1 MRNNIGLFLAK
12 RAHLNPE
19 LEALVEAETERRF
32 SYRDLNERANRFAN
46 ALLDKGIRKGDRV
59 AFLLRNCAEF
69 VEGFFAV
76 GKIGGVM
83 VPLNSRLVPDELE
96 FILKDSG
103 ASVLIFDA
111 EFASAVESLHPRHTS
126 VESWIDVGGESPSV
140 DFAERYDAL
149 MDQAS
154 AEEPRITTRGEDL
167 FLIVYTSGTTGRPK
181 GAMHTHD
188 SVMWASLT
196 WVMTLDVRALDRFLL
211 FLPPFHV
218 GVLLPLTMLT
228 HRGGTVVMMRTFEP
242 GRVFELVEQEKI
254 TTTLAVPTMFHL
266 MLQHPG
272 IHQHDLST
280 LRWSIV
286 GAGPVPGWLI
296 ERYAALG
303 IDVLQDYGLTESG
316 APGTVISAEEAA
328 AKPDSAGKA
337 CFHTEV
343 RVVDGEGKDV
353 PVDELGE
360 IIIRARHLMTG
371 YWNRPE
377 ATSEVLRD
385 GWLYTGDIGTLD
397 EDGCLYI
404 RDRKKDMIVSGGE
417 NIYPVEVE
425 NLLLDHPKIKDVA
438 VVGQTSTKWGESAVA
453 IVVLEEGEEI
463 TSKEIVEYCREKIA
477 GYKVPRI
484 LELTHEIPR
493 TPTGKIQK
501 HMLKERF
508 PGPAPE

>member
-1 MRNNIGLFLAK
+1 MRNNIGQFLAK
-12 RAHLNPE
+12 RAHLNPD
-19 LEALVEAETERRF
+19 LEALVEAEGGRRF
-32 SYRDLNERANRFAN
+32 SYGALNERANRLAN
-46 ALLDKGIRKGDRV
+46 GLLDEGVRKGDRV
-59 AFLLRNCAEF
+59 AFLLRNGVEL
-69 VEGFFAV
+69 VEGFFGL

-83 VPLNSRLVPDELE
+83 VPLNSRLVPDEIE

-103 ASVLIFDA
+103 ASVLIFDR
-111 EFASAVESLHPRHTS
+111 EFAAAVEALRPRHTS
-126 VESWIDVGGESPSV
+126 VESWIEVGGESPGA
-140 DFAERYDAL
+140 DFTERYGHV
-149 MDQAS
+149 MDQS
-154 AEEPRITTRGEDL
+154 SIEEPRISARGEDL

-188 SVMWASLT
+188 SVTWASLT

-218 GVLLPLTMLT
+218 GVLLPLAMLT

-242 GRVFELVEQEKI
+242 GRVFELVEEEKI

-266 MLQHPG
+266 MLEHPA
-272 IHQHDLST
+272 IRKHDLST

-286 GAGPVPGWLI
+286 GAGPVPAWLI
-296 ERYAALG
+296 ERYAELG
-303 IDVLQDYGLTESG
+303 IDLLQDYGLTESC

-337 CFHTEV
+337 CFHTDV
-343 RVVDGEGKDV
+343 RVVDAEGK
-353 PVDELGE
+353 PVSANELGE
-360 IIIRARHLMTG
+360 IIIRAGHLMTG
-371 YWNRPE
+371 YWNRPQ

-385 GWLYTGDIGTLD
+385 GWLYTGDIGMLD

-417 NIYPVEVE
+417 NIYPVEIE
-425 NLLLDHPKIKDVA
+425 NLLLAHPKIKDVA
-438 VVGQTSTKWGESAVA
+438 VIGQPSTKWGESAAA
-453 IVVLEEGEEI
+453 IIVPEDGKEITLEEIAG
-463 TSKEIVEYCREKIA
+463 YCREKIA
-477 GYKVPRI
+477 GYKIPRI
-484 LELTHEIPR
+484 LEFADEIPR

-501 HMLKERF
+501 HTLKEHF

>member
-19 LEALVEAETERRF
+19 LEALVEAEAGRRF
-32 SYRDLNERANRFAN
+32 SYRALNERTNRIAN
-46 ALLDKGIRKGDRV
+46 ALLDKGVRKGDRV
-59 AFLLRNCAEF
+59 AFLLRNCAEL
-69 VEGFFAV
+69 VEGFFAL

-111 EFASAVESLHPRHTS
+111 EFASAVESLHSRHTS
-126 VESWIDVGGESPSV
+126 IESWIDVGGESPSV
-140 DFAERYDAL
+140 DFAERYDVL
-149 MDQAS
+149 MNQAS
-154 AEEPRITTRGEDL
+154 AEEPRISAGGKDL

-181 GAMHTHD
+181 GAMHTHE

-218 GVLLPLTMLT
+218 GVLLPLAMLT
-228 HRGGTVVMMRTFEP
+228 HRGGTIVMMRAFEP
-242 GRVFELVEQEKI
+242 GRVFELVEEERI
-254 TTTLAVPTMFHL
+254 TTTLAVPTMFHV
-266 MLQHPG
+266 MLQHKG
-272 IHQHDLST
+272 IHERDLST

-286 GAGPVPGWLI
+286 GAGPVPSWLI
-296 ERYAALG
+296 ERYAKLG
-303 IDVLQDYGLTESG
+303 IDVLQDYGLTESC
-316 APGTVISAEEAA
+316 APGTVISAEEAVS
-328 AKPDSAGKA
+328 KPDSAGKA

-343 RVVDGEGKDV
+343 RVVDEEGKDV
-353 PVDELGE
+353 SANELGE
-360 IIIRARHLMTG
+360 IIIRAGHVMAG
-371 YWNRPE
+371 YWNRP
-377 ATSEVLRD
+377 AVTSEVLRE

-417 NIYPVEVE
+417 NIYPVEIE
-425 NLLLDHPKIKDVA
+425 NLLLAHPKIKDVA
-438 VVGQTSTKWGESAVA
+438 VIGQPSAKWGESAAA
-453 IVVLEEGEEI
+453 IVVSEEGEKI
-463 TSKEIVEYCREKIA
+463 TSGEIVEYCRDKIA
-477 GYKVPRI
+477 GYKIPRI
-484 LELTHEIPR
+484 LELTDEIPR

-501 HMLKERF
+501 HTLKERF
-508 PGPAPE
+508 AGPAPE

>member
-272 IHQHDLST
+272 DPST
-280 LRWSIV
+280 RSVDATLEHRGS
-286 GAGPVPGWLI
+286 GAGSRLAHRALCGA
-296 ERYAALG
+296 RYRCAARLWAHR
-303 IDVLQDYGLTESG
+303 VRC
-316 APGTVISAEEAA
+316 
-328 AKPDSAGKA
+328 AG
-337 CFHTEV
+337 
-343 RVVDGEGKDV
+343 
-353 PVDELGE
+353 
-360 IIIRARHLMTG
+360 
-371 YWNRPE
+371 N
-377 ATSEVLRD
+377 
-385 GWLYTGDIGTLD
+385 GDQ
-397 EDGCLYI
+397 C
-404 RDRKKDMIVSGGE
+404 RGGG
-417 NIYPVEVE
+417 
-425 NLLLDHPKIKDVA
+425 
-438 VVGQTSTKWGESAVA
+438 GQTRFCRQGVFPHRGA
-453 IVVLEEGEEI
+453 GRRRG
-463 TSKEIVEYCREKIA
+463 KEKTC
-477 GYKVPRI
+477 PS
-484 LELTHEIPR
+484 
-493 TPTGKIQK
+493 
-501 HMLKERF
+501 MS
-508 PGPAPE
+508 